1 MDLVLENFSSKL
13 EFTQIDL
20 SVKNPLLIISLL
32 LSVLVTI
39 FGPPLLFAV
48 IWFERFGSDKK
59 RTLLNMLVNMNCW
72 TGIAFII
79 LGQIPV
85 IIIYTF
91 GPLPVMFCLLH
102 TTVRLSIICS
112 ILMIF
117 NAIIIFRFIYI
128 FKLKNPAAFRDNF
141 WCLFVSLWIY
151 IISFIFIATLNTLA
165 NHQIMP
171 NFICTGQITGISLK
185 TTGKGI
191 ILLTFASA
199 ILHSAIHLKIYL
211 HKQKFRIGT
220 ESEQMS
226 PEAMLLKEIEKHSL
240 STFAIDVSGICFFV
254 TEVVCQYMLSTAKA
268 ENLKLFPNY
277 VYLYYADLISPCFGI
292 IFGVIFLFKKETLRR
307 NLIENVK
314 RLSNKFA
321 F

>member
-1 MDLVLENFSSKL
+1 MDLVLGNVSSNL

-72 TGIAFII
+72 TGIAFLI
-79 LGQIPV
+79 LGQVPV

-102 TTVRLSIICS
+102 TMVRLSIICS
-112 ILMIF
+112 ILMF
-117 NAIIIFRFIYI
+117 TNAIIMFRFFYIFR
-128 FKLKNPAAFRDNF
+128 LKNPAAFNDDF
-141 WCLFVSLWIY
+141 WCLFVSLLIY
-151 IISFIFIATLNTLA
+151 IISFIFIITLNTLA
-165 NHQIMP
+165 NHQIMA
-171 NFICTGQITGISLK
+171 NFLCTGQITGLSLK
-185 TTGKGI
+185 ITGKGI
-191 ILLTFASA
+191 MLLTFASA
-199 ILHSAIHLKIYL
+199 ILHSTIHLKIYF

-226 PEAMLLKEIEKHSL
+226 PKAMLLKEIEKRSL
-240 STFAIDVSGICFFV
+240 STFASDVSGICLFV
-254 TEVVCQYMLSTAKA
+254 TNVVCQYMLHCCK
-268 ENLKLFPNY
+268 
-277 VYLYYADLISPCFGI
+277 
-292 IFGVIFLFKKETLRR
+292 
-307 NLIENVK
+307 
-314 RLSNKFA
+314 
-321 F
+321 